1 MWLISYVTCVDI
13 IAQVSLT
20 PRSILLFLDVSTLEF
35 WIIIIII
42 ILPIDQ
48 PKIILLTA
56 RKMKKLSCLHLK

>member
-35 WIIIIII
+35 WIIIII
-42 ILPIDQ
+42 LPIDQ

-56 RKMKKLSCLHLK
+56 RKIKKLSCLHLK

>member
-1 MWLISYVTCVDI
+1 MWFISYVTCVDI

-42 ILPIDQ
+42 LPINQ

-56 RKMKKLSCLHLK
+56 RKIKKLSCLHLK